1 MLWKKK
7 YIVGHE
13 IQEAASKTPTCSFKL
28 IMEAIISLGF
38 VNGWVKSWNFI
49 AVFIP
54 QSPVVKQ
61 VSAQDLQA
69 LNELFTQLW
78 VIKWGWARASVHYY
92 IVVHEKKKRLILWR
106 LAWAYSQHPQS
117 FLPWLLLNFAG
128 RAGSCETAAQ
138 MHWIEQRR
146 FEVKTTGEDRKC

>member
-54 QSPVVKQ
+54 QGPVVKQ

-92 IVVHEKKKRLILWR
+92 IVVHEKKKKTHFVEIGMGILSASSVISAMTASELRW
-106 LAWAYSQHPQS
+106 QS
-117 FLPWLLLNFAG
+117 RELWN
-128 RAGSCETAAQ
+128 SSTAALN
-138 MHWIEQRR
+138 RAK
-146 FEVKTTGEDRKC
+146 EVWG